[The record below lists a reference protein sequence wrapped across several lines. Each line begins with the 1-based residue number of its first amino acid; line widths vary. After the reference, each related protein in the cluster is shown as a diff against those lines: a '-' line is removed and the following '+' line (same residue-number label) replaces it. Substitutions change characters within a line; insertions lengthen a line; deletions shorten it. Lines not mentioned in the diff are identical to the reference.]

1 MRGAIEEANIFH
13 AVGRSADGFDGIGA
27 EIGLCGDVIA
37 RSGGFAGTLD
47 AAIESLGGAWDP
59 ESAAHYIEDL
69 LKIVALGK
77 LIRRT
82 AREIERLLRANIALM
97 EAADPI
103 YDVGDGL
110 KELGGKLAFWKKK

>member
-47 AAIESLGGAWDP
+47 AAI
-59 ESAAHYIEDL
+59 
-69 LKIVALGK
+69 
-77 LIRRT
+77 
-82 AREIERLLRANIALM
+82 
-97 EAADPI
+97 
-103 YDVGDGL
+103 
-110 KELGGKLAFWKKK
+110 

>member
-13 AVGRSADGFDGIGA
+13 AVGRSADGFDGVGA

-37 RSGGFAGTLD
+37 RSGSTRR
-47 AAIESLGGAWDP
+47 SSRWGGAWDP
-59 ESAAHYIEDL
+59 ESAAHHIEDL
-69 LKIVALGK
+69 LEIVALGK
-77 LIRRT
+77 LIRHT

-110 KELGGKLAFWKKK
+110 KKLGGKLAFWKKK